1 MRLPG
6 LSTIQVTQSSDI
18 RTDFDTSRVDFLQK
32 EESHLFVGEGLPPPP
47 LAMICV
53 INMWPNRMNGS
64 FLEQW
69 LRQGH
74 IVDMVALSLGGW

>member
-1 MRLPG
+1 MGLPG
-6 LSTIQVTQSSDI
+6 LSTIQVTHSSDI
-18 RTDFDTSRVDFLQK
+18 SADLDTSRVDFLQK
-32 EESHLFVGEGLPPPP
+32 EESHLFVGDMMLRPHS
-47 LAMICV
+47 LICV
-53 INMWPNRMNGS
+53 TNMWPNRMNGS

>member
-1 MRLPG
+1 MGQQG
-6 LSTIQVTQSSDI
+6 LSTILVTQTSDI
-18 RTDFDTSRVDFLQK
+18 SADLDTYRVDFLQK
-32 EESHLFVGEGLPPPP
+32 EESHLFVGEEMRMAVL
-47 LAMICV
+47 ICV
-53 INMWPNRMNGS
+53 TNMWPNRMNGS